1 MIMHDEHYMKRALS
15 LARRAEGMT
24 SPNPMVGAVLVKK
37 GRIISEGYHKK
48 AGAPHAEVIA
58 IDAAG
63 NQATASTLYVT
74 LEPCCH
80 KDKRTPPCT
89 EKITASGIRKV
100 IIAMKDPNP
109 KVSGNGIRE
118 LEKAGIGVA
127 CGMLEEQART
137 LNEVYIKHIT
147 TGMPFVV
154 LKIAMTLDG
163 KIATPLGESKWITGE
178 PARREVH
185 RLRGKVD
192 AILSGIG
199 TVKAD
204 NPQLTCRT
212 GKRKDPVRVIIDP
225 DFEISPQAQVLSCPP
240 QTILVTRTVSSL
252 RKKEGLKE
260 KGVLFIEH
268 ELDRIDLNRLMERLC
283 EMGITSVLIE
293 GGSSLNSSCL
303 EAGIVDKVIFYIAPM
318 IIGGIDSFPAVGGR
332 IFREIHDAFRLTRSV
347 VRRVGVDIVVEG
359 YLGRFFT

>member
-1 MIMHDEHYMKRALS
+1 MHDVRYMKRALS

-37 GRIISEGYHKK
+37 GRIISEGYHKM
-48 AGAPHAEVIA
+48 AGTPHAEVIA

-63 NQATASTLYVT
+63 NEATGSTLYVT

-80 KDKRTPPCT
+80 KDKRTPPCA
-89 EKITASGIRKV
+89 EKIAASRIRDV

-109 KVSGNGIRE
+109 RVSGKGIIELERAGIRVVCGV
-118 LEKAGIGVA
+118 LED
-127 CGMLEEQART
+127 QASV
-137 LNEVYIKHIT
+137 LNEFYIKHIT

-178 PARREVH
+178 SARNEVH

-212 GKRKDPVRVIIDP
+212 GKRKNPVRVIIDP
-225 DFEISPQAQVLSCPP
+225 EFEISPQAQVLSCPP

-252 RKKEGLKE
+252 RKKEFLTE
-260 KGVLFIEH
+260 KGVHFIEH
-268 ELDRIDLNRLMERLC
+268 ELDRVDLSRLMGRLY
-283 EMGITSVLIE
+283 EMGITSVLVE

-318 IIGGIDSFPAVGGR
+318 IIGGKDSFPAVGGK
-332 IFREIHDAFRLTRSV
+332 IFREISDAFRLTRSV
-347 VRRVGVDIVVEG
+347 VRRVGDDIVVEG
-359 YLGRFFT
+359 YLG